1 MSRRV
6 EIALLA
12 LICALF
18 FALAGYHIEL
28 PGLYYDEALDV
39 VPTMQLVT
47 GQHVEEHRSVEIWG
61 HRLPIM
67 VSEYVGPVST
77 YLTLPFFL
85 LLGVSVFSLRL
96 ATIVFAVGTI
106 NFTFYFLKLFFDRR
120 VAFLAAFLL
129 AVNPAFILWSR
140 QGNHV
145 SSLMS
150 FMATGSLYCFY
161 RWYKKRKD
169 FYLYVG
175 SFLLGLGLCQKI
187 IFLWFIMALGLA
199 VLTQKMNLR
208 EIIVFRTWIREM
220 TGKAAGFGIK
230 RLGLSLLAFCVGL
243 SMMLWYNLT
252 TPGTIRMILSNLVV
266 TSKGTNNLA
275 FLTNFLKR
283 VEDFGQV
290 LSGDLF
296 NYTGGSYANQLY
308 VPLFVVA
315 FFSCLLVSLL
325 SQKPGFA
332 LRPVLSVVEGL
343 SPKGFCKPLYLK
355 RTQMQTLSTPRQ
367 ASEAE
372 KLGSSDLPK
381 LPPKKIRFILTL
393 FITLLVFSCFTIGG
407 LSPYHLLI
415 LLPLPQVMISLFIC
429 DVAGLLSRS
438 KCKDLLRSYLPGF
451 SSPDWARRALTIAPL
466 AVVVVIIVLD
476 LGVIK
481 NYHVAMNE
489 TGGVGMFSDAIYDLA
504 DYLEDHDMTTPL
516 AVDWGFRKNIQFLTK
531 GAVNP
536 VEIFQYNSEPDEEFP
551 REVFKRLNDPNNLY
565 LFHSAQFT
573 AFRRYEAFET
583 AVRQANKAIQ
593 LERTFYQRDGTPVY
607 YLYRVTTPGQ
617 AYSLWQEGEDY
628 ETSFGNKSED
638 FKEGASNG
646 KCLGMWWGSEA
657 SHFALYKIHVAEDIP
672 EAYIYLRYAH
682 ADNSAK
688 KLNVYFDGEL
698 VGTKPS
704 IVLPGSGGWGS
715 EESEWA
721 IMGLSLGRV
730 ASGEHRIKIQP
741 DGDQNTINLDGFYIR
756 RTE

>member
-12 LICALF
+12 LICSLF
-18 FALAGYHIEL
+18 FVLASYHIEL

-39 VPTMQLVT
+39 VPTMQLAT
-47 GQHVEEHRSVEIWG
+47 GQRVEEHRSIEVLG

-85 LLGVSVFSLRL
+85 LFGVSVFSLRL

-106 NFTFYFLKLFFDRR
+106 IFAFYFLKPFFNRK

-129 AVNPAFILWSR
+129 AVNPAFIMWSR

-150 FMATGSLYCFY
+150 FMATGSLTCFY

-199 VLTQKMNLR
+199 VLTQKINLR
-208 EIIVFRTWIREM
+208 EVVSFRTWIGEM
-220 TGKAAGFGIK
+220 AGKAAGFGIK
-230 RLGLSLLAFCVGL
+230 RFGLSLLAFCVGL

-283 VEDFGQV
+283 VEDFRQV
-290 LSGDLF
+290 LSGGLF
-296 NYTGGSYANQLY
+296 SYTGGSYANQLY
-308 VPLFVVA
+308 VPLFMVA
-315 FFSCLLVSLL
+315 FLFCLVVSLL
-325 SQKPGFA
+325 PIKSINRWKITSRGGSHAADSRAWEPA
-332 LRPVLSVVEGL
+332 LLQNFHLLSIKKKRRFVL
-343 SPKGFCKPLYLK
+343 
-355 RTQMQTLSTPRQ
+355 
-367 ASEAE
+367 
-372 KLGSSDLPK
+372 
-381 LPPKKIRFILTL
+381 IL
-393 FITLLVFSCFTIGG
+393 FITLFVFSCFTIGG
-407 LSPYHLLI
+407 LSPHHLLI
-415 LLPLPQVMISLFIC
+415 LLPLPQVMISLFVC
-429 DVAGLLSRS
+429 DAEV
-438 KCKDLLRSYLPGF
+438 LLRGVH
-451 SSPDWARRALTIAPL
+451 SSDWVEKILSVASL
-466 AVVVVIIVLD
+466 AVVMVIVVLD
-476 LGVIK
+476 LGVIR

-504 DYLEDHDMTTPL
+504 DYLEDNDITTPL
-516 AVDWGFRKNIQFLTK
+516 AVDWGFGKNIQFLTK

-536 VEIFQYNSEPDEEFP
+536 VEIFQYSSEPEEEFS
-551 REVFKRLNDPNNLY
+551 REVFKRLSNPNNLY
-565 LFHSAQFT
+565 LFHSAQFA

-583 AVRQANKAIQ
+583 VVHQANKAIQ
-593 LERTFYQRDGTPVY
+593 LERAFYQRDGTPVY

-617 AYSLWQEGEDY
+617 GYSLWKEGEEY

-638 FKEGASNG
+638 FKGGASNG

-672 EAYIYLRYAH
+672 DASIYLRYAH
-682 ADNSAK
+682 ADNNAK
-688 KLNVYFDGEL
+688 KLNLYFDGKL

-704 IVLPGSGGWGS
+704 IELPGSGGWGY

-721 IMGLSLGRV
+721 LMGLSLGQV
-730 ASGEHRIKIQP
+730 ISGEHWIEIQP
-741 DGDQNTINLDGFYIR
+741 DGDQNAINLDGFYIG

>member
-1 MSRRV
+1 MSKRL

-12 LICALF
+12 LICSLF
-18 FALAGYHIEL
+18 FVLASYHIEL

-47 GQHVEEHRSVEIWG
+47 GQHVEEHRSIEVLG
-61 HRLPIM
+61 HRLPMM

-85 LLGVSVFSLRL
+85 LFGVSVFSLRL

-106 NFTFYFLKLFFDRR
+106 IFAFYFLKLFFNRK
-120 VAFLAAFLL
+120 VAFLTALLL
-129 AVNPAFILWSR
+129 AVNPAFIMWSR

-150 FMATGSLYCFY
+150 FMATGSLYCLY
-161 RWYKKRKD
+161 RWYKKRED
-169 FYLYVG
+169 FYLHVG

-199 VLTQKMNLR
+199 VLTQKINLR
-208 EIIVFRTWIREM
+208 EIIAFRTWIREM
-220 TGKAAGFGIK
+220 AEKAAGFGIK
-230 RLGLSLLAFCVGL
+230 RLGLSLLSFCVGL

-275 FLTNFLKR
+275 FWTNFLKR
-283 VEDFGQV
+283 GEDFQHV

-296 NYTGGSYANQLY
+296 SYTGGSYANKLY

-315 FFSCLLVSLL
+315 FLSCLVVSLL
-325 SQKPGFA
+325 PIERQNRKKTGF
-332 LRPVLSVVEGL
+332 VV
-343 SPKGFCKPLYLK
+343 
-355 RTQMQTLSTPRQ
+355 
-367 ASEAE
+367 
-372 KLGSSDLPK
+372 
-381 LPPKKIRFILTL
+381 IL
-393 FITLLVFSCFTIGG
+393 FIALLVFSCFTIGG

-429 DVAGLLSRS
+429 DAGV
-438 KCKDLLRSYLPGF
+438 LLRGAH
-451 SSPDWARRALTIAPL
+451 SSDWVGRILSVAPL
-466 AVVVVIIVLD
+466 AVVMVIVVLD

-481 NYHVAMNE
+481 NYHVAMDE

-516 AVDWGFRKNIQFLTK
+516 AVDWGFGKNIQFLTK

-536 VEIFQYNSEPDEEFP
+536 VEIFQYSSEPDEEFS
-551 REVFKRLNDPNNLY
+551 REVFKRLSNPNNLY
-565 LFHSAQFT
+565 LFHSAQFA

-583 AVRQANKAIQ
+583 VVRQANKAIQ

-607 YLYRVTTPGQ
+607 YLYRATTPGR
-617 AYSLWQEGEDY
+617 AYSLWQEGEEY
-628 ETSFGNKSED
+628 ETSFGNKGED

-682 ADNSAK
+682 ADNNAK
-688 KLNVYFDGEL
+688 KLNLYFDGKL

-704 IVLPGSGGWGS
+704 IVLPGSGGWGY

-721 IMGLSLGRV
+721 LMGLSLGKV
-730 ASGEHRIKIQP
+730 TSGEHWIKLQP
-741 DGDQNTINLDGFYIR
+741 DGDHNAINVDGFYIGR
-756 RTE
+756 AE

>member
-1 MSRRV
+1 MSKRV

-12 LICALF
+12 LICSSF
-18 FALAGYHIEL
+18 FVLAGYHIEL

-47 GQHVEEHRSVEIWG
+47 GQHVEEHRSVEILG

-85 LLGVSVFSLRL
+85 LFGVSVFSLRL

-106 NFTFYFLKLFFDRR
+106 IFAFYFLKLFFSRK
-120 VAFLAAFLL
+120 VAFWAALLL
-129 AVNPAFILWSR
+129 AVNPAFIMWSR

-169 FYLYVG
+169 VCLYVG

-199 VLTQKMNLR
+199 VLTQRTNLKDMTS
-208 EIIVFRTWIREM
+208 FGTWIRE
-220 TGKAAGFGIK
+220 TARKVEGFGIK

-266 TSKGTNNLA
+266 TSRGTNNLA

-283 VEDFGQV
+283 AEDFRRV
-290 LSGDLF
+290 LRGDLF
-296 NYTGGSYANQLY
+296 SYTGGSYANKLY
-308 VPLFVVA
+308 VPLFIVA
-315 FFSCLLVSLL
+315 FLFCLVVYLL
-325 SQKPGFA
+325 PIKSINKKKRGF
-332 LRPVLSVVEGL
+332 VL
-343 SPKGFCKPLYLK
+343 
-355 RTQMQTLSTPRQ
+355 
-367 ASEAE
+367 
-372 KLGSSDLPK
+372 
-381 LPPKKIRFILTL
+381 IL
-393 FITLLVFSCFTIGG
+393 FITLFIFSCFTIGG

-415 LLPLPQVMISLFIC
+415 LLPLPQIVISLFIY
-429 DVAGLLSRS
+429 DAVGLLLIRFNPS
-438 KCKDLLRSYLPGF
+438 
-451 SSPDWARRALTIAPL
+451 DWARRMLKIVPLTG
-466 AVVVVIIVLD
+466 VMVIVILD
-476 LGVIK
+476 LGGMRG
-481 NYHVAMNE
+481 YHVAMNE

-504 DYLEDHDMTTPL
+504 DYLEDNDTTTLL

-536 VEIFQYNSEPDEEFP
+536 VEIFQYSQEPDEEFS
-551 REVFKRLNDPNNLY
+551 REVFKRLSDPNNLY
-565 LFHSAQFT
+565 LFHSAQFA

-583 AVRQANKAIQ
+583 VVRQANKAIQ
-593 LERTFYQRDGTPVY
+593 LERTFYQRDGAPVY

-628 ETSFGNKSED
+628 ETSFGSKSED
-638 FKEGASNG
+638 FKGGASNG

-672 EAYIYLRYAH
+672 DAYIYLRYAH
-682 ADNSAK
+682 ADDRAK
-688 KLNVYFDGEL
+688 KLDVYLDGKL
-698 VGTKPS
+698 VGTRPS
-704 IVLPGSGGWGS
+704 IVLPGSGGWGY

-721 IMGLSLGRV
+721 LMGLSLGKV
-730 ASGEHRIKIQP
+730 ASGEHSIKLQP
-741 DGDQNTINLDGFYIR
+741 NGDHNAVNVDGFYIGR
-756 RTE
+756 AQ

>member
-1 MSRRV
+1 MSKRV

-12 LICALF
+12 LICSLF
-18 FALAGYHIEL
+18 FILASYNIEL

-47 GQHVEEHRSVEIWG
+47 GQHVEEHRSIEILG

-85 LLGVSVFSLRL
+85 LFGVSVSSLRL
-96 ATIVFAVGTI
+96 TTIVFAVGTI
-106 NFTFYFLKLFFDRR
+106 VFAFYFLKPFFSRQ
-120 VAFLAAFLL
+120 VAFLAALLL
-129 AVNPAFILWSR
+129 AVNPAFIMWSR

-199 VLTQKMNLR
+199 VFTQTSNLKGM
-208 EIIVFRTWIREM
+208 VSFRTWIRDR
-220 TGKAAGFGIK
+220 TRKVIGFGIK

-283 VEDFGQV
+283 VEDFRRV

-296 NYTGGSYANQLY
+296 SYTGGSYANKFY
-308 VPLFVVA
+308 VPLFMVA
-315 FFSCLLVSLL
+315 FLFCLVVSLL
-325 SQKPGFA
+325 PINNINKKKRRF
-332 LRPVLSVVEGL
+332 VLV
-343 SPKGFCKPLYLK
+343 
-355 RTQMQTLSTPRQ
+355 
-367 ASEAE
+367 
-372 KLGSSDLPK
+372 
-381 LPPKKIRFILTL
+381 L
-393 FITLLVFSCFTIGG
+393 FITLFIFSCFTIGG

-415 LLPLPQVMISLFIC
+415 LLPLPQAIISLFVC
-429 DVAGLLSRS
+429 DAGV
-438 KCKDLLRSYLPGF
+438 LLRGVV
-451 SSPDWARRALTIAPL
+451 SSDRIRRILTIVPL
-466 AVVVVIIVLD
+466 TVALVIVILD
-476 LGVIK
+476 LGVVK
-481 NYHVAMNE
+481 SYHGAMNE

-504 DYLEDHDMTTPL
+504 DYLEDSDITTPL

-536 VEIFQYNSEPDEEFP
+536 VEIFQYSSEPDEEFS

-565 LFHSAQFT
+565 LFHSAQFA

-583 AVRQANKAIQ
+583 VVRQTNKAIQ

-607 YLYRVTTPGQ
+607 YVYRVMTPGQ
-617 AYSLWQEGEDY
+617 GYSLWQEGEEY
-628 ETSFGNKSED
+628 ETSLGNKSED
-638 FKEGASNG
+638 FKGGASNG

-657 SHFALYKIHVAEDIP
+657 SHFALYKIRVAEDIP
-672 EAYIYLRYAH
+672 DAYIYLRYAH
-682 ADNSAK
+682 ADDKAK

-704 IVLPGSGGWGS
+704 IVLPGSGGWGY

-721 IMGLSLGRV
+721 LMGLSLGKV
-730 ASGEHRIKIQP
+730 ISGEHWIEIQP
-741 DGDQNTINLDGFYIR
+741 DGDHNAINLDGFYIG

>member
-1 MSRRV
+1 MSKRL

-12 LICALF
+12 LICSLF
-18 FALAGYHIEL
+18 FILASYNIKL

-47 GQHVEEHRSVEIWG
+47 GQLVEEHRSVEILG

-85 LLGVSVFSLRL
+85 LFGVSVFSLRL
-96 ATIVFAVGTI
+96 TTIVFAVGTI
-106 NFTFYFLKLFFDRR
+106 IFTFYFLKLFFNRR
-120 VAFLAAFLL
+120 VAFLAVLLL
-129 AVNPAFILWSR
+129 AVNPAFVMWSR

-161 RWYKKRKD
+161 RWYKKRKEFC
-169 FYLYVG
+169 FYIG

-208 EIIVFRTWIREM
+208 EIIAFRTWVRDRAR
-220 TGKAAGFGIK
+220 KAIGLGIK
-230 RLGLSLLAFCVGL
+230 RLGLSLLSFCAGL

-283 VEDFGQV
+283 VEDFRRV

-296 NYTGGSYANQLY
+296 SYTGGSYANKLY

-315 FFSCLLVSLL
+315 FLFCLVVSFVPMKSIARLGRNQTSIDVIARGTAAKQSPPRWRLL
-325 SQKPGFA
+325 RSTRNDTFPTTCSQTTQVLEGSITSGKKTGF
-332 LRPVLSVVEGL
+332 VL
-343 SPKGFCKPLYLK
+343 
-355 RTQMQTLSTPRQ
+355 
-367 ASEAE
+367 
-372 KLGSSDLPK
+372 
-381 LPPKKIRFILTL
+381 IL
-393 FITLLVFSCFTIGG
+393 FIALFIFSCFTIGG

-415 LLPLPQVMISLFIC
+415 LLPLPQVMISLFVC
-429 DVAGLLSRS
+429 DAGV
-438 KCKDLLRSYLPGF
+438 LLRGVHPS
-451 SSPDWARRALTIAPL
+451 DWVGRILSVAPL
-466 AVVVVIIVLD
+466 AVVMIVVILD

-504 DYLEDHDMTTPL
+504 DYLEDNDITTPL
-516 AVDWGFRKNIQFLTK
+516 AVDWGFKKNIQLLTQ
-531 GAVNP
+531 GRVNP
-536 VEIFQYNSEPDEEFP
+536 IEIFQYSQEPDEEFS
-551 REVFKRLNDPNNLY
+551 REVFKRLRDPNNLY
-565 LFHSAQFT
+565 LFHNAQFA

-583 AVRQANKAIQ
+583 VVRQANKAIQ

-607 YLYRVTTPGQ
+607 YLYRVTAPGQ
-617 AYSLWQEGEDY
+617 GYYLWKEGEEY
-628 ETSFGNKSED
+628 EASFGNKGED
-638 FKEGASNG
+638 FKGGASNG

-672 EAYIYLRYAH
+672 DAYIYLRYAH
-682 ADNSAK
+682 ADDSAK
-688 KLNVYFDGEL
+688 KINIYFDDKL

-704 IVLPGSGGWGS
+704 LVLPGSGGWGY

-721 IMGLSLGRV
+721 LMGLSLGRV
-730 ASGEHRIKIQP
+730 TSGEHWIKIQP
-741 DGDQNTINLDGFYIR
+741 DGNQNAINLDGFYIGKAK
-756 RTE
+756 

>member
-1 MSRRV
+1 MSKRV
-6 EIALLA
+6 ETALLA

-18 FALAGYHIEL
+18 FILASYNINL

-47 GQHVEEHRSVEIWG
+47 GQRVEEHRFVEILG

-85 LLGVSVFSLRL
+85 LFGVSVFSLRL
-96 ATIVFAVGTI
+96 ATIVFGVGAI
-106 NFTFYFLKLFFDRR
+106 IFAFYFLKLFFDRK
-120 VAFLAAFLL
+120 VAFLTALLL

-150 FMATGSLYCFY
+150 FMATGSLACFY

-199 VLTQKMNLR
+199 VLAQKISLR
-208 EIIVFRTWIREM
+208 EVVSFRTWVREM
-220 TGKAAGFGIK
+220 AGKVVGFGIK

-283 VEDFGQV
+283 VEDFKRV

-296 NYTGGSYANQLY
+296 SYTGGSYANQLY
-308 VPLFVVA
+308 VPLFMVA
-315 FFSCLLVSLL
+315 FLFCLVVSLL
-325 SQKPGFA
+325 PINNINK
-332 LRPVLSVVEGL
+332 
-343 SPKGFCKPLYLK
+343 
-355 RTQMQTLSTPRQ
+355 
-367 ASEAE
+367 
-372 KLGSSDLPK
+372 
-381 LPPKKIRFILTL
+381 KKIKFVLIL
-393 FITLLVFSCFTIGG
+393 FIMLFVFSCFTIGG

-415 LLPLPQVMISLFIC
+415 LLPLPQVMISLFVC
-429 DVAGLLSRS
+429 DAGV
-438 KCKDLLRSYLPGF
+438 LLRGAI
-451 SSPDWARRALTIAPL
+451 SSDRVRRVLTIGPF
-466 AVVVVIIVLD
+466 AVALVVVILD
-476 LGVIK
+476 LGVVK
-481 NYHVAMNE
+481 SYHGAMNE

-504 DYLEDHDMTTPL
+504 DYLEDNDVTTPL

-536 VEIFQYNSEPDEEFP
+536 VEIFDYSSEPDEEFS
-551 REVFKRLNDPNNLY
+551 REIFKRLSNPNNLY
-565 LFHSAQFT
+565 LFHSAQFA

-583 AVRQANKAIQ
+583 VVRQANKAIQ

-607 YLYRVTTPGQ
+607 YLYRVTTPGR

-628 ETSFGNKSED
+628 EASFGNKSED

-657 SHFALYKIHVAEDIP
+657 SHFASYKIHVAEDIP

-682 ADNSAK
+682 ADDNTK

-704 IVLPGSGGWGS
+704 IELPGSGGWGY

-721 IMGLSLGRV
+721 LMGLSLGRV
-730 ASGEHRIKIQP
+730 ASGEHWIELQP
-741 DGDQNTINLDGFYIR
+741 DGDHNAINVDGFYIGR
-756 RTE
+756 AE

>member
-1 MSRRV
+1 MSKRV

-12 LICALF
+12 LICSLF
-18 FALAGYHIEL
+18 FILASYNIEL

-47 GQHVEEHRSVEIWG
+47 GQHVEEHRSVEILG
-61 HRLPIM
+61 RRLPIM

-77 YLTLPFFL
+77 YLTLPFFI
-85 LLGVSVFSLRL
+85 LLGVSVSSLRL
-96 ATIVFAVGTI
+96 AAIVFAVGTI
-106 NFTFYFLKLFFDRR
+106 AFTFYFLKPFFSRQ
-120 VAFLAAFLL
+120 VAFLATLLL
-129 AVNPAFILWSR
+129 AVNPAFIMWSR

-161 RWYKKRKD
+161 LWYKKRKD
-169 FYLYVG
+169 VCFYLG

-199 VLTQKMNLR
+199 VFTQTSNLKGM
-208 EIIVFRTWIREM
+208 VSFRTWIRDRA
-220 TGKAAGFGIK
+220 GKVVGFGIK
-230 RLGLSLLAFCVGL
+230 RLGLSLLVFCVGL

-252 TPGTIRMILSNLVV
+252 TPGTIRMIMSNLVV

-283 VEDFGQV
+283 VEDFRRV

-296 NYTGGSYANQLY
+296 SYTGGSYANKFY

-315 FFSCLLVSLL
+315 FLFCLVVSLL
-325 SQKPGFA
+325 PISNINRKKRGF
-332 LRPVLSVVEGL
+332 VLV
-343 SPKGFCKPLYLK
+343 
-355 RTQMQTLSTPRQ
+355 
-367 ASEAE
+367 
-372 KLGSSDLPK
+372 
-381 LPPKKIRFILTL
+381 L
-393 FITLLVFSCFTIGG
+393 FITLFIFSCFTIGG

-415 LLPLPQVMISLFIC
+415 LLPLPQAIISLFVC
-429 DVAGLLSRS
+429 DAGV
-438 KCKDLLRSYLPGF
+438 LLRGVV
-451 SSPDWARRALTIAPL
+451 SSDWVRRMLTIVPL
-466 AVVVVIIVLD
+466 TVAMGIVILD
-476 LGVIK
+476 LGVVK
-481 NYHVAMNE
+481 SYHRAMNE

-504 DYLEDHDMTTPL
+504 DYLEDNAITTPL
-516 AVDWGFRKNIQFLTK
+516 AVDWGFRKSIQLLTK
-531 GAVNP
+531 GGVNP
-536 VEIFQYNSEPDEEFP
+536 IEIFQYGQEPNEGFS
-551 REVFKRLNDPNNLY
+551 REVFKRLSDPNNLY
-565 LFHSAQFT
+565 LFHGAQFT
-573 AFRRYEAFET
+573 AFRRYEAFE
-583 AVRQANKAIQ
+583 AVVRQANKAIQ

-672 EAYIYLRYAH
+672 DAYIYLRYAH
-682 ADNSAK
+682 SDNRAK
-688 KLNVYFDGEL
+688 KLNVYLDGEL

-704 IVLPGSGGWGS
+704 IVLPASGGWGY
-715 EESEWA
+715 EESEWGL
-721 IMGLSLGRV
+721 MGLSLGQV
-730 ASGEHRIKIQP
+730 TSGEHSIKIQP
-741 DGDQNTINLDGFYIR
+741 DGDHNAINLDGFYIG